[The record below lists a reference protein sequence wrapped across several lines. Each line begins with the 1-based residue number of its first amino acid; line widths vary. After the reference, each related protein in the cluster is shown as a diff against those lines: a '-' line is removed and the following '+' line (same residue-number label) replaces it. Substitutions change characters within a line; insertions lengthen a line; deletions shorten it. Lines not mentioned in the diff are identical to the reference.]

1 MFRRLLPVNQVHWL
15 TSDIKVS
22 HTPICSV
29 VCSILCRQNKIHIL
43 QAMNTEEAW
52 WWGYESVCF
61 LAQYNFLHRC
71 ASLNKARAKRRCR
84 LTLAANFTPGL
95 GACKGRVQ
103 PFKHL
108 HHVTAHPQFLVL
120 ELRAPMGTCP
130 GQYDNCIMVHR
141 CIKEASHRG
150 AIIHVHKACRYIHV
164 SWGTMR
170 LLWQL
175 WFYQN
180 LSDTSPPS

>member
-1 MFRRLLPVNQVHWL
+1 MNAAHLSVALFAAFFADRTRFTYYKQWMLQKLGDEA
-15 TSDIKVS
+15 TSQS
-22 HTPICSV
+22 
-29 VCSILCRQNKIHIL
+29 
-43 QAMNTEEAW
+43 A
-52 WWGYESVCF
+52 F
-61 LAQYNFLHRC
+61 LARYNFLHHC
-71 ASLNKARAKRRCR
+71 ASLNKAQAKRRCR

-108 HHVTAHPQFLVL
+108 HHVTAHPQSLVL
-120 ELRAPMGTCP
+120 ELWAPMGTCP
-130 GQYDNCIMVHR
+130 GQYDNCTMVHR
-141 CIKEASHRG
+141 CIKEAIHGG
-150 AIIHVHKACRYIHV
+150 AIIRVHKACRYIHV
-164 SWGTMR
+164 PWGTMR